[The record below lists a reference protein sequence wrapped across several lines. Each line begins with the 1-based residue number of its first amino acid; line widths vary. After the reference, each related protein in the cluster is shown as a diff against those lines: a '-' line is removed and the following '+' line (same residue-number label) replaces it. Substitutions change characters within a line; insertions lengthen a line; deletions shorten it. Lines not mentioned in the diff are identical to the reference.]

1 LLYYLIQKNT
11 LLKKTILALALN
23 AGLTFFSENTYS
35 QLTTPNPAYQQ
46 LQTDLLIDAELWSNK
61 PAILCANWAFEGI
74 IGVGSASSNEV
85 IAAGGAWE
93 NLSTSNTNTPLR
105 AFTSAASTDAAFN
118 AYGTNLNFADAMPI
132 VFTWPV
138 LPSTVAAD
146 DFQLILNTGET
157 VTPQGASICPNYQYN
172 ARNTVVIIG
181 QFGNRLSAGE
191 TNAIYPVQINVVKN
205 LKLVGPKGP
214 VSAAGMSVLSVSSGY
229 TRGGPK
235 LVGAKITLMET
246 NGDNAPFL
254 WSGSLPNDGITLYGT
269 NNAQYRIRL
278 LTSGGMSP
286 DGVRSM
292 YPTEYASYFRIR
304 VLDGSTQIWL
314 TQTGTNYA
322 TSKGNI
328 QVVGLANLGPKQ
340 DSYDDSYVEDHNNQ
354 IDIVLK
360 GDRAAM
366 HLIKQLEIPA
376 SGSYSPLYNPGGP
389 GNNPTP
395 EVIYTSEGPYQ
406 IIDIADEIN
415 RHYTV
420 SYNPLHLQP

>member
-1 LLYYLIQKNT
+1 MSVVKPIKTNPM
-11 LLKKTILALALN
+11 KKTILALALA
-23 AGLTFFSENTYS
+23 AGITFFSGKTYS
-35 QLTTPNPAYQQ
+35 QTPNPAYRQ
-46 LQTDLLIDAELWSNK
+46 LQQNLLIAAELWSNK

-74 IGVGSASSNEV
+74 IGVGDGKSNAV
-85 IAAGGAWE
+85 IEAGGAWE
-93 NLSTSNTNTPLR
+93 SLSTTNTNPPLR
-105 AFTSAASTDAAFN
+105 AYTSAASTNATIN
-118 AYGTNLNFADAMPI
+118 AYGTNASFASAMPI

-146 DFQLILNTGET
+146 DFQLILNTGEA
-157 VTPQGASICPNYQYN
+157 VTPQGASVCPNYQYN

-181 QFGNRLSAGE
+181 QFGNRLSSGE
-191 TNAIYPVQINVVKN
+191 TDVVYPVQIKVVKN

-214 VSAAGMSVLSVSSGY
+214 VSAVGMSILSESSGY

-235 LVGAKITLMET
+235 LVGAKISLMET
-246 NGDNAPFL
+246 NGDNAPSL

-269 NNAQYRIRL
+269 NNAQFRIRL

-292 YPTEYASYFRIR
+292 YPTEYASYFRLR
-304 VLDGSTQIWL
+304 VLDGTNQIWL
-314 TQTGTNYA
+314 TQTGSNYT

-340 DSYDDSYVEDHNNQ
+340 GSYDDSYVEDHNNQ

-376 SGSYSPLYNPGGP
+376 SGSYSRLYNPGGP

-395 EVIYTSEGPYQ
+395 DVIYTSEGPYQ
-406 IIDIADEIN
+406 IINIADEIN
-415 RHYTV
+415 RHFTV
-420 SYNPLHLQP
+420 SYNPLRLKP